1 MEQSLVDKVALVTG
15 GAHRVGK
22 AIALA
27 LAAQGAHQIVHFH
40 DAADAAQETVR
51 EVKSLG
57 VDAICVQADQ
67 ADPSQVDA
75 LFEAVKAQYGRLD
88 ILVNSANLFTRGDF
102 LTLDHREWQRALDVN
117 LTGPFLCSQAA
128 ARLMLDRDE
137 PGGVILNILDNSA
150 LQPWP
155 DHPQHSVVK
164 AALLM
169 LGQVMAR
176 SLGPYIR
183 VNSIVPGPVLKT
195 PGGSNEQWVSIG
207 ERLPLKRTGTPE
219 DVGRAA
225 VYLAREDFLTGVV
238 LNVDGGESLIDS
250 GANES

>member
-15 GAHRVGK
+15 AAHRVGK

-27 LAAQGAHQIVHFH
+27 LAAQGAHQIIHYY

-51 EVKSLG
+51 EVKSFG
-57 VDAICVQADQ
+57 VDAISFQADQ
-67 ADPSQVDA
+67 SDPRQVEA
-75 LFEAVKAQYGRLD
+75 LFEAIKTHYGRLD
-88 ILVNSANLFTRGDF
+88 ILVNNANMFTRADF
-102 LTLDHREWQRALDVN
+102 LTLDYKDWQRVMDVN

-128 ARLMLDRDE
+128 ARLMMAREE
-137 PGGVILNILDNSA
+137 PSGVILNVLDNSA

-155 DHPQHSVVK
+155 EHPQHSVVK
-164 AALLM
+164 AGLLM
-169 LGQVMAR
+169 LSQVMAR
-176 SLGPYIR
+176 SLGPHIR

-195 PGGSNEQWVSIG
+195 PGNSSEQWTKLG
-207 ERLPLKRTGTPE
+207 ERLPLQRTGAPE

-238 LNVDGGESLIDS
+238 LNVDGGEHLIDS
-250 GANES
+250 GASLP